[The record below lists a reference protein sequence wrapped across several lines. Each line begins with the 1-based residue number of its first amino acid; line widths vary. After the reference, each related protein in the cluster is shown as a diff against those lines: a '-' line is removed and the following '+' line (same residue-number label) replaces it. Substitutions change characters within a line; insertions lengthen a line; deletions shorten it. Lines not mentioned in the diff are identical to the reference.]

1 MTNEEQSRLV
11 AAARVARTRSYAPY
25 SGFHVGAAILG
36 ASGQVYPGCNVE
48 NASFPVSLCAERAAI
63 AAAVVAGER
72 DLKAVVIV
80 GGSSAPC
87 PPCGMCRQALA
98 EFGPT
103 IELLLLGADGA
114 EKRTTLDAI
123 LPDAF
128 GPDFLEHK
136 A

>member
-1 MTNEEQSRLV
+1 MTSEEQTRLV
-11 AAARVARTRSYAPY
+11 AAARMAHARSYAPY

-36 ASGQVYPGCNVE
+36 ASGQIYPGCNVE

-63 AAAVVAGER
+63 AAAIVAGER
-72 DLKAVVIV
+72 DFKAVAIL
-80 GGSSAPC
+80 GGSSDPC

-103 IELLLLGADGA
+103 MELLLLGADGT
-114 EKRTTLDAI
+114 EKRTTLHAI

-128 GPDFLEHK
+128 GPDFLKHK
-136 A
+136 V